1 MAMKTVL
8 LVPSLRCVGE
18 KEAIL
23 EAAPSHAYAELQ
35 KLESPPPKLPKAPN
49 VKDEDKDNL
58 SRIRCFSPLR
68 DGGIE
73 TGTPRLFLHHPSSNF
88 SHRMFLLSHSSPHFS
103 GCSVVALYSRHHWQ
117 SPGCLVKG
125 KAT

>member
-8 LVPSLRCVGE
+8 LVPSLRCIGE

-23 EAAPSHAYAELQ
+23 EAAPSHAEAELQ

-49 VKDEDKDNL
+49 VEGEDKDNL
-58 SRIRCFSPLR
+58 SRIRCFNPLR

-73 TGTPRLFLHHPSSNF
+73 TGTPRLFLGHSSPNCSQRLF
-88 SHRMFLLSHSSPHFS
+88 VFSHSSS
-103 GCSVVALYSRHHWQ
+103 
-117 SPGCLVKG
+117 
-125 KAT
+125 